1 MRIGTQSF
9 YRSATQTVQR
19 LQREMGRVT
28 DALSSGKRLQ
38 RPSDDPVAAAIIA
51 RTYTDLAATQ
61 ARQELLQGGIRMCRE
76 VDAALGQITD
86 SLFDVAE
93 EAARAL
99 QPTAQNSTARA
110 TSAAVIRSLAQTIL
124 SAANAKSGERYLFA
138 GYQDRQAP
146 FEETPGGALY
156 HGDSNQPTIPLGNGR
171 TCPFSVAG
179 DALLNYVDKDGKRAV
194 PGVDADVF
202 SVLEN
207 LATAIEAGDTKTTAY
222 LLDQVRALH
231 SHVLALR
238 GSVGAWQN
246 RLETNL
252 TALGDAEQRYKV
264 VLSEVESTDIAQGVT
279 EYKARE
285 TNYLAALQVLSSVM
299 QLPTLFDL
307 TR

>member
-9 YRSATQTVQR
+9 YRSATATVQR
-19 LQREMGRVT
+19 LQREMGRIT

-38 RPSDDPVAAAIIA
+38 RPSDDPVAAALIA
-51 RTYTDLAATQ
+51 RTHTDLAATQ
-61 ARQELLQGGIRMCRE
+61 ARQQLLDGGIRMCRE
-76 VDAALGQITD
+76 ADAALGQITD
-86 SLFDVAE
+86 SLFSVAE

-110 TSAAVIRSLAQTIL
+110 TSAEVIRSLAHTVL
-124 SAANAKSGERYLFA
+124 AAANARSGERYLFA
-138 GYQDRQAP
+138 GFQDRRPP

-156 HGDSNQPTIPLGNGR
+156 RGDSNQPTIPLGNGR
-171 TCPFSVAG
+171 TCPCSVPG
-179 DALLNYVDKDGKRAV
+179 DALLNYVDKDGNRAV
-194 PGVDADVF
+194 PSVDADVF

-207 LATAIEAGDTKTTAY
+207 LARAIEAGDKDTTAQ
-222 LLDQVRALH
+222 LLDQVRTLH

-246 RLETNL
+246 RLEANL
-252 TALGDAEQRYKV
+252 SALGDAEQRYKN
-264 VLSEVESTDIAQGVT
+264 VLSEIESTDIAEGIT

-285 TNYLAALQVLSSVM
+285 TNYLAALNVLSSVM